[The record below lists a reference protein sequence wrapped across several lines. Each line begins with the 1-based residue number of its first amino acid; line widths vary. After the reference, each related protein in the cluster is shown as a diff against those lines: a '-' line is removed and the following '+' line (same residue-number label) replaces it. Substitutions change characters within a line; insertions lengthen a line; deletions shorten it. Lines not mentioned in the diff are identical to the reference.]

1 MGENRIS
8 SGVFVKL
15 PSGRISRFLTIGN
28 KSDFTS
34 SGSSNLVIASALK

>member
-15 PSGRISRFLTIGN
+15 PSGRISRFLTIGYE
-28 KSDFTS
+28 SGFTS
-34 SGSSNLVIASALK
+34 SRSSDLLIINVL